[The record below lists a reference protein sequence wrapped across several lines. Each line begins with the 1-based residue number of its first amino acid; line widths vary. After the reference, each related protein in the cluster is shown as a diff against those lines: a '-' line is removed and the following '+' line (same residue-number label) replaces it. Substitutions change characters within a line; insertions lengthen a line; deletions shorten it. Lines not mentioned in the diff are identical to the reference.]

1 MQRKKLNTLSFL
13 AYADHFLYNY
23 EYAVEYVTVQFRS

>member
-23 EYAVEYVTVQFRS
+23 AVEYVTVQFRS